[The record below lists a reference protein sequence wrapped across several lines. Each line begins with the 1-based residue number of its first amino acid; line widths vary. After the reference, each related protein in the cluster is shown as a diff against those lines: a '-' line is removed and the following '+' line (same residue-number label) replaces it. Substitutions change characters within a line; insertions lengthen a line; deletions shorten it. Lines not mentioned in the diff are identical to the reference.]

1 MISQDSSSM
10 GSDKGSSLQFQDF
23 LPVMARK
30 LGVEGLIQELCKGFQ
45 LLMEPSTGKIT
56 FQSLKRNASRLG
68 LGELRDDELQEMMR
82 EGDLDGDGALDQM
95 EFCILMVRLSPELM
109 EEEVHRAF
117 DFEK

>member
-1 MISQDSSSM
+1 MISRGTSSLGSGKSSSV
-10 GSDKGSSLQFQDF
+10 QFQDF
-23 LPVMARK
+23 LPLMVRK

-68 LGELRDDELQEMMR
+68 LGELRDDELLEMMR
-82 EGDLDGDGALDQM
+82 EGDLDQM

-109 EEEVHRAF
+109 EEEAHRVF
-117 DFEK
+117 DFEH

>member
-1 MISQDSSSM
+1 MISQDTSSM
-10 GSDKGSSLQFQDF
+10 GSDKSSSVQFQDF
-23 LPVMARK
+23 LPLMARK

-68 LGELRDDELQEMMR
+68 LGELQDDELLDMMR
-82 EGDLDGDGALDQM
+82 EGDLDGDGALDHM

-109 EEEVHRAF
+109 EEEAHRVF
-117 DFEK
+117 DFEH